1 VETIEREILSK
12 LSLFYIQV
20 KKKLN
25 SSELPEG
32 LTITDFMVLNS
43 LMNGKKTMVEISK
56 EINVTQSSIT
66 LSISKLEEKDIVK
79 RIRYPSDRRITFV
92 EITDK
97 GKEVVS
103 SCQNKLNVVLLE
115 CIGNLSHAEK
125 RNLLEVLKKLNC

>member
-20 KKKLN
+20 KRKLN

-125 RNLLEVLKKLNC
+125 RNLLEILKKLNC

>member
-1 VETIEREILSK
+1 METIEREILSK

>member
-125 RNLLEVLKKLNC
+125 RNLLEILKKLNC

>member
-12 LSLFYIQV
+12 LSLFYMQV
-20 KKKLN
+20 KRKLN

-79 RIRYPSDRRITFV
+79 RIRYPTDRRITFV

-125 RNLLEVLKKLNC
+125 RNLLEILKKLNC

>member
-1 VETIEREILSK
+1 M
-12 LSLFYIQV
+12 QV
-20 KKKLN
+20 KRKLN

-56 EINVTQSSIT
+56 EINATQSSIT

-125 RNLLEVLKKLNC
+125 RNLLEILKKLNC

>member
-12 LSLFYIQV
+12 LSLFYMQV
-20 KKKLN
+20 KRKLN

-125 RNLLEVLKKLNC
+125 RNLLEILKKLNC

>member
-1 VETIEREILSK
+1 METIEREILSK
-12 LSLFYIQV
+12 LSLFYMQV
-20 KKKLN
+20 KRKLN

-79 RIRYPSDRRITFV
+79 RIRYPTDRRITFV

-125 RNLLEVLKKLNC
+125 RNLLEILKKLNC